1 MSKVDVSFSVSW
13 NTVKGVLLNDG
24 VQVSSCEVFCGGNY
38 MSIIRWNTV
47 KDCQRMGFGSDLLRC
62 TLRHCVDMYGKP
74 ERMYYEWD
82 KVNQYVMDWLVR
94 VFGAEHQSY
103 EIYTLDV
110 DKVLEFVCGKH
121 LEISR

>member
-1 MSKVDVSFSVSW
+1 MSKVNVSFSVSW
-13 NTVKGVLLNDG
+13 DTVKGVLLNDG
-24 VQVSSCEVFCGGNY
+24 VQVSSCEVFCGGSY

-47 KDCQRMGFGSDLLRC
+47 KDCQRMGFGSNLLRC
-62 TLRHCVDMYGKP
+62 TLRHCMNLYGKP
-74 ERMYYEWD
+74 EKMYYEWD

-110 DKVLEFVCGKH
+110 DKVLEFVC
-121 LEISR
+121 

>member
-1 MSKVDVSFSVSW
+1 MSKVDISFSVNW
-13 NTVKGVLLNDG
+13 DTVKGVLLNEG
-24 VQVSSCEVFCGGNY
+24 VQVSSCEVFCGGSY

-62 TLRHCVDMYGKP
+62 TLRHCVDVDGKP

-94 VFGAEHQSY
+94 VFLLLFVVFHFPVKQGSRIYKTMEKQHQ
-103 EIYTLDV
+103 
-110 DKVLEFVCGKH
+110 
-121 LEISR
+121 